1 MEKEKV
7 VKATNALDPFC
18 MWNISFFSSYNP
30 TYMCG
35 MRYKIAFR
43 KKKKKEKKSITCFPS
58 F

>member
-43 KKKKKEKKSITCFPS
+43 KKKKKKKREKKV
-58 F
+58 